1 MEERVKG
8 TVKWFNPEK
17 GFGFIEP
24 ESGEDVFVHF
34 SSIVTEGFK
43 TLEKGQKVEFEI
55 IQGERGL
62 QANNVR
68 LVV

>member
-1 MEERVKG
+1 MEEKVKG
-8 TVKWFNPEK
+8 TIKWFNPEK

-55 IQGERGL
+55 TQGERGL

>member
-1 MEERVKG
+1 LEDKVKG

-34 SSIVTEGFK
+34 SSIVTDGFK

>member
-1 MEERVKG
+1 MEDKVKG

-34 SSIVTEGFK
+34 SSIVTDGFK
-43 TLEKGQKVEFEI
+43 TLEKGQKVEFEV

-62 QANNVR
+62 QASNVS

>member
-1 MEERVKG
+1 LEERVKG

-68 LVV
+68 LVA

>member
-1 MEERVKG
+1 MEDKVKG

-34 SSIVTEGFK
+34 SSIVTDGFK

>member
-55 IQGERGL
+55 TQGERGL

>member
-1 MEERVKG
+1 LEDKVKG

-43 TLEKGQKVEFEI
+43 TLEKGQKVEFEV

>member
-62 QANNVR
+62 QANNVN

>member
-34 SSIVTEGFK
+34 SSIVTDGFK

-62 QANNVR
+62 QANNVK
-68 LVV
+68 LEV

>member
-1 MEERVKG
+1 LEERVKG

-34 SSIVTEGFK
+34 SSIVTDGFK

>member
-34 SSIVTEGFK
+34 SSIVTDGFK

>member
-1 MEERVKG
+1 
-8 TVKWFNPEK
+8 
-17 GFGFIEP
+17 
-24 ESGEDVFVHF
+24 
-34 SSIVTEGFK
+34 VTEGFK